1 MHILF
6 TTLTVIK
13 VWRQNAAGMV
23 VKLVE
28 DTLGKDGLVI
38 QALAEAL
45 AELAQ
50 YLYDPGIIPS
60 SANTY

>member
-1 MHILF
+1 
-6 TTLTVIK
+6 
-13 VWRQNAAGMV
+13 MV

-38 QALAEAL
+38 QALAE
-45 AELAQ
+45 LAQ

-60 SANTY
+60 SAN

>member
-1 MHILF
+1 
-6 TTLTVIK
+6 
-13 VWRQNAAGMV
+13 MV

-28 DTLGKDGLVI
+28 DTLGKDGPVI
-38 QALAEAL
+38 QAL

>member
-28 DTLGKDGLVI
+28 DTLGKDGPVI
-38 QALAEAL
+38 QAL

-60 SANTY
+60 SAN

>member
-1 MHILF
+1 
-6 TTLTVIK
+6 
-13 VWRQNAAGMV
+13 MV